1 MVRVIDA
8 STAHRVAPG
17 WAYGFPEL
25 EPDGYDK
32 IAAAKRVSNPGCW
45 PTGFLAIVRPLVRA
59 GLLPADFPVTVNG
72 VSGYSGGGKSMI
84 AEFEDKSAAD
94 YSETVSRIYGLNLQ
108 HKHIPEMQQHSGLA
122 HAPLFQPSIGRFYRG
137 MLVEVPLQLWALP
150 GKPSAR
156 DIHAALV
163 KAYPDR
169 PLVKVASLED
179 AAAVKTLDA
188 EILAGSN
195 GLTLYVFANEKTAQA
210 RVVAV
215 FDNLGKGASGCGG
228 AEPQHHAGPA
238 GDDGSLIR
246 AKSFGMFRGWNGIT
260 LQYCCRARIVR
271 GRGAVYA
278 VHHQP
283 EPAGFLGL
291 EFTGLTPAA
300 SARTPHAGPWR
311 RADQQCGGAKSC
323 RQSGYPPGRS
333 GRRHRWWWRSPRRGR
348 PRISAAGQ
356 GRRAGD
362 A

>member
-1 MVRVIDA
+1 MSKQSKIFIDGAVGTTGLEIRERLAGRGELSLVTLAEADRKNIAARKSALNDADLVVLCLPDEAAKESVSLIDNPQVRVIDA
-8 STAHRVAPG
+8 STAHRVAPD
-17 WAYGFPEL
+17 WTYGFPEL
-25 EPDGYDK
+25 EPDGYDT

-45 PTGFLAIVRPLVRA
+45 STGFLAIVRPLVRA
-59 GLLPADFPVTVNG
+59 GLLPADFPVTANG

-137 MLVEVPLQLWALP
+137 MLVEVPLPLWALP

-215 FDNLGKGASGCGG
+215 FDNLGKGASG
-228 AEPQHHAGPA
+228 A
-238 GDDGSLIR
+238 
-246 AKSFGMFRGWNGIT
+246 
-260 LQYCCRARIVR
+260 
-271 GRGAVYA
+271 AV
-278 VHHQP
+278 QNLNIM
-283 EPAGFLGL
+283 LGL
-291 EFTGLTPAA
+291 PETTGL
-300 SARTPHAGPWR
+300 
-311 RADQQCGGAKSC
+311 
-323 RQSGYPPGRS
+323 
-333 GRRHRWWWRSPRRGR
+333 
-348 PRISAAGQ
+348 
-356 GRRAGD
+356 
-362 A
+362 